1 MKQTVWV
8 FGANGKLG
16 AHVVNQALDKGYN
29 VKAFVRTPEK
39 YALTK
44 GQDIEVVKDDIRV
57 DGKSVLDILT
67 LGATQGTRVQLEA
80 TGADAQQAISA
91 LEELVVAGFPA
102 TADSGDTGS
111 G

>member
-1 MKQTVWV
+1 MSEQFQSAMVTISNPQ
-8 FGANGKLG
+8 GLHMRPAYL
-16 AHVVNQALDKGYN
+16 
-29 VKAFVRTPEK
+29 FVSTASK
-39 YALTK
+39 YDCK
-44 GQDIEVVKDDIRV
+44 IEVVKDDIRV

-102 TADSGDTGS
+102 AAADSGDASS

>member
-1 MKQTVWV
+1 MRP
-8 FGANGKLG
+8 AYL
-16 AHVVNQALDKGYN
+16 
-29 VKAFVRTPEK
+29 FVSTASK
-39 YALTK
+39 YDCK
-44 GQDIEVVKDDIRV
+44 IEVVKDDIRV

-80 TGADAQQAISA
+80 TGADAQQAVSA
-91 LEELVVAGFPA
+91 LEELVVAGFSA